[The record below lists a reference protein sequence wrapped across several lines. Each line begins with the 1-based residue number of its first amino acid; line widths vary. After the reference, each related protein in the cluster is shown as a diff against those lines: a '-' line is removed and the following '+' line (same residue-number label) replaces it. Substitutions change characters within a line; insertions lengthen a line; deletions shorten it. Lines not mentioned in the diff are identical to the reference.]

1 MINFLHFINLIMASA
16 FGLGA
21 GGTTDQPK
29 GYYDKMVYDTL
40 NYRKK

>member
-1 MINFLHFINLIMASA
+1 MASA